1 MIMLR
6 QAAPRQL
13 SSEVMLREHF
23 LFFFLL
29 NGFGRVVST
38 RVYTK
43 LMMIVFET
51 YVIDFH
57 WQFGFVDFFS
67 AFTWC
72 APFNADEGRWQRK
85 ECFVLSGCHH
95 RLRTMCM

>member
-13 SSEVMLREHF
+13 SSEVMLCEHF

-57 WQFGFVDFFS
+57 
-67 AFTWC
+67 
-72 APFNADEGRWQRK
+72 
-85 ECFVLSGCHH
+85 
-95 RLRTMCM
+95 